1 MQWSACHICSGK
13 APVMVTLEGETDPL
27 LIAEKDIPADMSQQ
41 LPQLP
46 HVACPRTFT
55 FLASHGLTRSFF
67 SESSRS

>member
-1 MQWSACHICSGK
+1 
-13 APVMVTLEGETDPL
+13 MVTLEGETDPL